1 MNNQNLESSKF
12 YSYKFRNFSA
22 MIILPAFILVI
33 LLFIGS
39 FFAVHENVVNS
50 IGVVTPDY
58 VVPLKNNEYKEG
70 QKISKGTT
78 ITLADNKKRLIK
90 NNIIVHLDAENIVA
104 MPDIKDKS
112 ILKIVTYIP
121 DDEVATLA
129 SGQKI
134 RFQVKNRQGVLT
146 ILNGKVISIGT
157 YPVQQ
162 KGINVFKVDA
172 LIKTTKSKRK
182 FLRYGT
188 QGKVTIIT
196 GRISYF
202 NYIKSEVL
210 NSK

>member
-12 YSYKFRNFSA
+12 YSYKFRNFST

-39 FFAVHENVVNS
+39 FFAVHENVVSS

-78 ITLADNKKRLIK
+78 ITLVDNKKRLIK

-104 MPDIKDKS
+104 MPDIKDKGS
-112 ILKIVTYIP
+112 LKIVTYIP

-129 SGQKI
+129 RGQKI

-172 LIKTTKSKRK
+172 LINTTKSKRK

-202 NYIKSEVL
+202 NYIKSEIL